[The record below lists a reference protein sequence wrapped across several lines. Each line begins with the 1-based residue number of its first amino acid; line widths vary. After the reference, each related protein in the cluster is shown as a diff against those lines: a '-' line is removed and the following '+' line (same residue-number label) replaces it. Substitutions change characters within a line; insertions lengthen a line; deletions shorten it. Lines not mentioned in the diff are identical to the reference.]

1 MLKFNTEQILL
12 IGNINN
18 FRITDILKTYV
29 GDYLNSPLFSFK
41 IELRFNSLLPSAKLL
56 SNLDNSWFKPN
67 NYTLKDVI
75 VSFDTLL
82 ELLEYLN
89 SNEGIK
95 IELLNYQSDIKLFNL
110 LLAMTDE
117 QPFKVSFN
125 SLCLKYK
132 NVIYIIYDTNERT
145 YFRHLIS
152 EDLKYTFKKNFD
164 IKNQLSFQV
173 VKAIESIYKHPS
185 LVVLDNG
192 HIAYKGVEYLNH
204 KRIIYSTDFIKNYF
218 LNINW

>member
-18 FRITDILKTYV
+18 FRITDILKTYT
-29 GDYLNSPLFSFK
+29 GDSLNSPLFSFK

-67 NYTLKDVI
+67 NYTLKDII

-89 SNEGIK
+89 PNEGIK
-95 IELLNYQSDIKLFNL
+95 IELLNHQSDIKLFNL

-145 YFRHLIS
+145 YFRHIIS
-152 EDLKYTFKKNFD
+152 EDLKHTFKKNFD
-164 IKNQLSFQV
+164 IKNQLTFHI
-173 VKAIESIYKHPS
+173 VKAIESIYKDPS

-192 HIAYKGVEYLNH
+192 HIVYKGVEYLNH
-204 KRIIYSTDFIKNYF
+204 KKIIYSTNFIKDYF